1 MKVLLGGTFSILHK
15 AHREMILRG
24 AKMGDLFIGVTSD
37 KYEFNKKYTVPPYKE
52 REEKLLTFLTENKI
66 RAKISPLED
75 PYGKTLDPYFDAI
88 VVSNETIDF
97 VRSIN
102 FKRKSLGIKP
112 LFIENI
118 GTFLA
123 EDLMPIKSERIIKG
137 QIDENGK
144 RLKEIILGVASENP
158 EKIKG
163 VEKFARNI
171 FPNFKIEKYDSIT
184 NIDQPFDNEIFI
196 SAEQR
201 IKEIPDSVDYAIG
214 IEAGII
220 RIGSRYYDIH
230 YSLVR
235 DGMGNKVSGI
245 SSGLPLKE
253 QIIQFLKEGK
263 DLEEVTDHLVG
274 TQKSG
279 GNRGAIYYFSGG
291 RKERWELVYE
301 SIMSAFNS
309 RISELIPMK
318 Y

>member
-1 MKVLLGGTFSILHK
+1 MRVLLGGTFSILHK

-37 KYEFNKKYTVPPYKE
+37 KYEFNKKYNVPPFKV
-52 REEKLLTFLTENKI
+52 REEKLLTFLSENKI
-66 RAKISPLED
+66 RARISPLED

-118 GTFLA
+118 GTILA

-137 QIDENGK
+137 QIDENGR

-163 VEKFARNI
+163 VEKFAKNI
-171 FPNFKIEKYDSIT
+171 FTNFRIEKYANRTEI
-184 NIDQPFDNEIFI
+184 NQPFGDEIFI

-201 IKEIPDSVDYAIG
+201 IKEIPDDVDYAIG

-220 RIGSRYYDIH
+220 KIGSRYYDIH
-230 YSLVR
+230 YSLIR
-235 DGMGNKVSGI
+235 DGMGNKLSGM
-245 SSGLPLKE
+245 SSGLPIKE
-253 QIIQFLKEGK
+253 QTIQFLKEGK
-263 DLEEVTDHLVG
+263 NLEEATDNLVG
-274 TQKSG
+274 TRKSG
-279 GNRGAIYYFSGG
+279 ENKGAIYYFSDG

-301 SIMSAFNS
+301 SIMSAFIS
-309 RISELIPMK
+309 RISEMIPLK